1 MPQRPDSVD
10 PVMLEVGRID
20 RPHGLGGEVV
30 VTLLSTRPE
39 RLAPGSRLSTERGP
53 LTVRTS
59 RPHQHRFLVRF
70 DEVPDCE
77 SAEQWRSV
85 LLTAEP
91 IEEPDDGTLWAHQ
104 LIGARVIDQHG
115 TDHGAVRSV
124 IDNPA
129 SDLLELDDG
138 RLVPAVFVVGH
149 VSGEEVR
156 VEVPGGLLDDSG
168 M

>member
-1 MPQRPDSVD
+1 
-10 PVMLEVGRID
+10 
-20 RPHGLGGEVV
+20 
-30 VTLLSTRPE
+30 
-39 RLAPGSRLSTERGP
+39 
-53 LTVRTS
+53 
-59 RPHQHRFLVRF
+59 
-70 DEVPDCE
+70 
-77 SAEQWRSV
+77 
-85 LLTAEP
+85 
-91 IEEPDDGTLWAHQ
+91 